1 MRIKNYLLLLFSFYS
16 VIAQAQLVEWQN
28 YHDVDANLTYVSSTV
43 SADGS
48 LYTATRYRNS
58 YNFNGNTIE
67 LINPL
72 SVSEVL
78 VCKYDPLG
86 TFLWSKRVAVT
97 GGNNPDVGVIEFMA
111 VDASGYIYL
120 STQGFG
126 ISGFIRVESDSI
138 PFTGSGNRIIQL
150 YPSGSIRSSKQL
162 NSGNIYNIT
171 CGGEYVYVAGYSG
184 SNSVIQKYDSTFV
197 TPIYSLSG
205 NTSVFLGA
213 SANQRS
219 QMACSPS
226 GEYIALLAVEG
237 GGQPVFAGDTISRGT
252 SNGFDELL
260 VLMCDSSGTYL
271 GSRTFLANDSLT
283 SVSANPHAV
292 AVDDNGQIYL
302 SAFVSGT
309 RVFNGDT
316 LTPPSP
322 GSNTRAILAAWN
334 AAGEELWASQFHK
347 TSGSG
352 NSYIEGLGI
361 ANDGSLMF
369 TGSSGGTVLFNEI
382 EISTNAGNRS
392 FSGKINSNT
401 GELIW
406 VLEPEM
412 IQNNL
417 LTHRITAI
425 DDHRYLV
432 SGRGFQDY
440 SFSCME
446 AITPNQSKT
455 QFFIIIDE
463 DLGNPI
469 DADFSFN
476 ASADMISFSS
486 LATGADAWNWDF
498 GDGITSQEENPVHVY
513 AEEGD
518 YEVTLI
524 ASNCQYAD
532 TLSQNVSVIFTGI
545 HNLNSSGFELYPNP
559 ARDILTLQGASEYS
573 IFDAEGRLIL
583 QNRNNEKQIDVSK
596 LKPGIYILKS
606 DTRVSRF
613 VKL

>member
-1 MRIKNYLLLLFSFYS
+1 MRIRIFIFLLFSLYAL
-16 VIAQAQLVEWQN
+16 VAQAQLVEWQN

-150 YPSGSIRSSKQL
+150 YPSGNIRSSKQL

-197 TPIYSLSG
+197 TPIYTLGG
-205 NTSVFLGA
+205 NTNIFLGA

-226 GEYIALLAVEG
+226 GEFIALLAVEG
-237 GGQPVFAGDTISRGT
+237 GGQPVFAEDTISRGT
-252 SNGFDELL
+252 SAGFDELI
-260 VLMCDSSGTYL
+260 VLLCDSSGTYL

-292 AVDDNGQIYL
+292 VVDDNGQIYV
-302 SAFVSGT
+302 STYISGT
-309 RVFNGDT
+309 RIFNGDT
-316 LTPPSP
+316 LAPSGTIP
-322 GSNTRAILAAWN
+322 NLRTVLATWN
-334 AAGEELWASQFHK
+334 SAGEELWASQFHQ

-361 ANDGSLMF
+361 SNDGNLMF
-369 TGSSGGTVLFNEI
+369 TGSSDGTVLFNEV

-406 VLEPEM
+406 VLEPEI

-425 DDHRYLV
+425 DDHRYFV

-469 DADFSFN
+469 DADFSFSAN
-476 ASADMISFSS
+476 ADLLSFSS
-486 LATGADAWNWDF
+486 LASGADTWNWDF
-498 GDGITSQEENPVHVY
+498 GDGSTSQEENPVHVY
-513 AEEGD
+513 TDEGD

-545 HNLNSSGFELYPNP
+545 ENLNSIRFELYPNP
-559 ARDILTLQGASEYS
+559 TSDILTLPRASEYS

-583 QNRNNEKQIDVSK
+583 QSRNNEKQIYVSK
-596 LKPGIYILKS
+596 LKPGIYIVKS
-606 DTRVSRF
+606 DTWVSRF